1 MFDPGNNP
9 ETLVSVP
16 NDLEAAMIVSAL
28 AAHGVDASTAGDFTS
43 GFRAEAPGMVK
54 VIVRCADLTRAREAL
69 DVLKSE
75 SQHES
80 ANHASTASSVGV
92 SKWLSLAI
100 LILLAIGLL
109 QSCF

>member
-1 MFDPGNNP
+1 MLDPGNNP
-9 ETLVSVP
+9 ETLVSVS

-28 AAHGVDASTAGDFTS
+28 AAQGVDASTAGDFTS
-43 GFRAEAPGMVK
+43 GFRAEAPGIVK
-54 VIVRCADLTRAREAL
+54 VIVRRADLTRAREAL

-75 SQHES
+75 TQHET
-80 ANHASTASSVGV
+80 ANRTSTTSGA

-109 QSCF
+109 QSCL